1 MLPVASVRM
10 VGNVRENCT
19 LRSVGAGGGD
29 RPWPPG
35 GRSAMVVPTATVI
48 QRGTERISTGKSAR
62 LETKSWML
70 GRLSVPIRK
79 HCFEL
84 PVTHP

>member
-10 VGNVRENCT
+10 VGNVRET
-19 LRSVGAGGGD
+19 ARYVLWEPGAVTAPGHPVG
-29 RPWPPG
+29 
-35 GRSAMVVPTATVI
+35 SAMVVPTATVI
-48 QRGTERISTGKSAR
+48 QMGAERISTGKSAR